1 MARPKKLSADEKK
14 SARATLLMTPQ
25 LFDDLQ
31 LLATISDQSV
41 NSLLCALVEQVV
53 SKNRSAIDAVKATI
67 SEVAPTVDL
76 RIDDD
81 NNHDACPP
89 H

>member
-53 SKNRSAIDAVKATI
+53 SKNRSAIDAVKTTI

-81 NNHDACPP
+81 TPDA
-89 H
+89 

>member
-53 SKNRSAIDAVKATI
+53 SKNRSAIDAVKTTI

-81 NNHDACPP
+81 NKHDA
-89 H
+89 

>member
-1 MARPKKLSADEKK
+1 MARPAKLSADEKK

-53 SKNRSAIDAVKATI
+53 SKNRSAIDAVKTTI

-81 NNHDACPP
+81 NNHDA
-89 H
+89 